1 MKEETNTG
9 PEDRPVLK
17 REPKGDWA
25 IHSQFSF
32 PASAVMSLLFLKE
45 EENKDM
51 DKEKSF
57 FPFFTLL
64 GHGRTGTQFRG
75 IICFWPERIGPF
87 TEKRNNCSNQLPFV
101 GKHIST

>member
-9 PEDRPVLK
+9 PEDRLVLK

-51 DKEKSF
+51 D
-57 FPFFTLL
+57 
-64 GHGRTGTQFRG
+64 
-75 IICFWPERIGPF
+75 
-87 TEKRNNCSNQLPFV
+87 
-101 GKHIST
+101 